1 MTGTTAARRQTT
13 PPAGDAGAGRRC
25 GGRSGPAA
33 RLARACAVLACL
45 LLVAACAGSSGRS
58 GAQEPGAPLG
68 SGLSIAAAALG
79 AGQTAVARGLYLS
92 LVERFPEAPEP
103 LLGLGYIAL
112 HAGDLD
118 AASGRFLGAA
128 SLAQG
133 APETKAEALL
143 GAARTALA
151 GDDTAAA
158 RRHLLAAHALSPG
171 APTAAWIENGLAVAA
186 ALEEEYE
193 AAEAHYARAVRNSSG
208 HPRIT
213 ANLVRM
219 LVAAGRMDGIYR
231 ERDPSY
237 WEDDD
242 GDALR
247 RLVDEPREQRSRT
260 RGLDSRLLLAWP
272 AIDPLP
278 QRSHAEERLVARIG
292 PAGSLSLTFRP
303 AGGAAPAPSGGA
315 NAAPARP
322 GTAAVSL
329 SEPAA
334 ATGEGARQVP
344 PPAPAAAAAAPREAS
359 PPDGWVVS
367 PGRSRRW
374 QYEGAAKAVATASPE
389 IADVQLLSPQVLY
402 VIGKKVGRT
411 SVSVLGEDGSV
422 QKRDISVVPD
432 VAPLRALLGREP
444 DLRGVLVQ
452 PVARGVALIGEV
464 ASAAAAER
472 ALRLTAASLPEETLV
487 ENNLRVGLD
496 LAPLRALMVEESG
509 LHRVRVQRVARGVAL
524 SGEVASAAAAERALR
539 LGAAS
544 LPEDMLVENNLRV
557 VPDVAPLRAALA
569 EERDLEGVRVRRLA
583 RGVALSG
590 EVASTSASAL
600 AMRLAAAS
608 LPEETQVENNM
619 RIAGPQ
625 QVNLEVQIVE
635 VQRSVAEDFGFNWEA
650 FGRSDD
656 LAGHGF
662 RIGRALPN
670 AAGGTGAGVPP
681 GVSLGVPP
689 TTVGGLISP
698 SLVVRR
704 AWADFGITAVVD
716 ALAKAGL
723 ANVLARPNLTAVSG
737 ETASFFSGG
746 EYPLPTGFEDGVIVF
761 EYKKYGVLLD
771 FVPTVIDAGRIELTV
786 RPEVSEPSQDSA
798 IRVLGEVTV
807 PVINVRRAETTVEVG
822 DGESIVIGGL
832 FRTASNEVESGVPL
846 LKDLPLVGA
855 LFGHT
860 SKRSDELELIVTVTA
875 RLVSAG
881 PPPDRPAAEPAAMS
895 SGYHY

>member
-1 MTGTTAARRQTT
+1 MTRR
-13 PPAGDAGAGRRC
+13 GAGHDGKRCRRGLSPGLLC
-25 GGRSGPAA
+25 EPR
-33 RLARACAVLACL
+33 RFLRACAALACL
-45 LLVAACAGSSGRS
+45 LLLAACAGSPGRS
-58 GAQEPGAPLG
+58 GAQEVGPPLA

-79 AGQTAVARGLYLS
+79 AGQAGVARSLYRS
-92 LVERFPEAPEP
+92 LVERFPDAPEP
-103 LLGLGYIAL
+103 HLGLGYIAL
-112 HAGDLD
+112 HGDDLD
-118 AASGRFLGAA
+118 AASDRFLRAA
-128 SLAQG
+128 SLAQD
-133 APETKAEALL
+133 AQEVRAEALL

-158 RRHLLAAHALSPG
+158 RRHLLAAHALSPDS
-171 APTAAWIENGLAVAA
+171 PTAAWIENGLAVAA
-186 ALEEEYE
+186 ALDEEYE
-193 AAEAHYARAVRNSSG
+193 SAEAHYAKAVRNAPA

-219 LVAAGRMDGIYR
+219 LVAAGRMDEAVSIYR

-242 GDALR
+242 RNALR
-247 RLVDEPREQRSRT
+247 RLVDEPRGQRSREP
-260 RGLDSRLLLAWP
+260 DPRLLLPWP
-272 AIDPLP
+272 AIDPPPRRL
-278 QRSHAEERLVARIG
+278 RAAARLVALID
-292 PAGSLSLTFRP
+292 PADSLSLTLSP
-303 AGGAAPAPSGGA
+303 ADGAA
-315 NAAPARP
+315 AAPHAARARP
-322 GTAAVSL
+322 V
-329 SEPAA
+329 PP
-334 ATGEGARQVP
+334 P
-344 PPAPAAAAAAPREAS
+344 PPAPTAARPQPTSVPAAAETALPDAR

-367 PGRSRRW
+367 LGRSRRW
-374 QYEGAAKAVATASPE
+374 QYDGAAKAVAAASPE

-402 VIGKKVGRT
+402 VIGKKVGNT

-422 QKRDISVVPD
+422 QKRDIAVVPD

-444 DLRGVLVQ
+444 DLRGVQVQ
-452 PVARGVALIGEV
+452 PVARGVALTGEV
-464 ASAAAAER
+464 GSAAAAGR
-472 ALRLTAASLPEETLV
+472 ALRLAAASVPEETLV

-496 LAPLRALMVEESG
+496 LAPLRALMVEDPG
-509 LHRVRVQRVARGVAL
+509 LHRIRVQRVARGVAL
-524 SGEVASAAAAERALR
+524 SGEVGSTAGAERALR
-539 LGAAS
+539 LAAAS

-569 EERDLEGVRVRRLA
+569 EEPGLEGVRVQLLA

-590 EVASTSASAL
+590 EVASAAASAL

-608 LPEETQVENNM
+608 LPEETQLENNM
-619 RIAGPQ
+619 RVAGPQ
-625 QVNLEVQIVE
+625 QVNLEVQIAE

-650 FGRSDD
+650 FGRASDPLD
-656 LAGHGF
+656 FGF
-662 RIGRALPN
+662 RIGRAL
-670 AAGGTGAGVPP
+670 GVGD
-681 GVSLGVPP
+681 GVTVPP
-689 TTVGGLISP
+689 TTVGGVVSP

-704 AWADFGITAVVD
+704 AWDNFGITGVVD

-832 FRTASNEVESGVPL
+832 FRTASNEVESGVPV
-846 LKDLPLVGA
+846 LKDIPLVGA

-860 SKRSDELELIVTVTA
+860 SKRSDDLELIVTVTA
-875 RLVSAG
+875 RLVNAG
-881 PPPDRPAAEPAAMS
+881 PPPDQPAAESAAMS
-895 SGYHY
+895 GGYHY

>member
-1 MTGTTAARRQTT
+1 MPCANTPSFPRKRESRASWTPASAGVTTERAGVTTTEGGSRQSGTA
-13 PPAGDAGAGRRC
+13 PGF
-25 GGRSGPAA
+25 
-33 RLARACAVLACL
+33 LRACAALVCL
-45 LLVAACAGSSGRS
+45 LLVAACAGSAGRS
-58 GAQEPGAPLG
+58 GAQEAGPPLA
-68 SGLSIAAAALG
+68 SGLSIAAAALR
-79 AGQTAVARGLYLS
+79 AGQAGVARGLYQS
-92 LVERFPEAPEP
+92 LVERFPDAPEP
-103 LLGLGYIAL
+103 HLGLGYIAL
-112 HAGDLD
+112 HGDDLD
-118 AASGRFLGAA
+118 DASDRFLRAA
-128 SLAQG
+128 ALAQG
-133 APETKAEALL
+133 APEARAEALL

-158 RRHLLAAHALSPG
+158 RRHLLAAHALSPDS
-171 APTAAWIENGLAVAA
+171 PTAAWIENGLAVAA
-186 ALEEEYE
+186 ALDEEYE
-193 AAEAHYARAVRNSSG
+193 SAEAHYARAVRNSPG

-219 LVAAGRMDGIYR
+219 LVAAGRMDEAVSIYR
-231 ERDPSY
+231 EREPSY

-242 GDALR
+242 RNALR
-247 RLVDEPREQRSRT
+247 RLVDEPRGQRSRS
-260 RGLDSRLLLAWP
+260 RELDSRLLLPWP
-272 AIDPLP
+272 AIDPPP
-278 QRSHAEERLVARIG
+278 QRLRAAGRLVAHID
-292 PAGSLSLTFRP
+292 PADSLSLTLRP
-303 AGGAAPAPSGGA
+303 ADG
-315 NAAPARP
+315 
-322 GTAAVSL
+322 
-329 SEPAA
+329 
-334 ATGEGARQVP
+334 
-344 PPAPAAAAAAPREAS
+344 AAAAPNAARARPVPPPPPATAARPQPTSVPAAETALPDAR

-367 PGRSRRW
+367 LGRSRRW
-374 QYEGAAKAVATASPE
+374 QYDGAAKAVAAASPE

-402 VIGKKVGRT
+402 VIGKKVGNT

-422 QKRDISVVPD
+422 QKRDVAVVPD

-444 DLRGVLVQ
+444 DLRGVQVQ
-452 PVARGVALIGEV
+452 PVARGVALTGEV
-464 ASAAAAER
+464 GSAAAAGR
-472 ALRLTAASLPEETLV
+472 ALRLAAASVPEETLV

-496 LAPLRALMVEESG
+496 LAPLRALMVEDSG
-509 LHRVRVQRVARGVAL
+509 LHRIRVQRVARGVAL
-524 SGEVASAAAAERALR
+524 SGEVGSAAGAERALR
-539 LGAAS
+539 LAAAS

-569 EERDLEGVRVRRLA
+569 EEPGLEGVRVRQLV

-590 EVASTSASAL
+590 EVGSAAAAAL

-608 LPEETQVENNM
+608 LPEETQLENNL
-619 RIAGPQ
+619 RVAGPQ
-625 QVNLEVQIVE
+625 QVNLEVQIAE

-650 FGRSDD
+650 FGRASDPLD
-656 LAGHGF
+656 FGF
-662 RIGRALPN
+662 RIGRAL
-670 AAGGTGAGVPP
+670 GVGD
-681 GVSLGVPP
+681 GVTVSP
-689 TTVGGLISP
+689 TTVGGVVSP
-698 SLVVRR
+698 SLAVRR
-704 AWADFGITAVVD
+704 AWDNFSITGVVD

-846 LKDLPLVGA
+846 LKDIPLVGA

-860 SKRSDELELIVTVTA
+860 SKRSDDLELIVTVTA
-875 RLVSAG
+875 RLVNAG
-881 PPPDRPAAEPAAMS
+881 PPPDPSAAESAATS
-895 SGYHY
+895 SRNDGYHY